1 MMSKAQGDGFRTW
14 TNEALNNYKEEL
26 RQRRLKLEDS
36 KERWFRVGNGWIQ
49 TEEKNRIFNPR
60 GSWKWQGWQVEA
72 HEYWVT
78 VYPGENIE
86 IKDGK
91 PRVIGIAEAREEFD
105 DDKDAAN
112 EYFLKVAKPMAMK
125 M

>member
-1 MMSKAQGDGFRTW
+1 M
-14 TNEALNNYKEEL
+14 
-26 RQRRLKLEDS
+26 
-36 KERWFRVGNGWIQ
+36 V
-49 TEEKNRIFNPR
+49 NPR
-60 GSWKWQGWQVEA
+60 GSWKWHGWQAEA

-78 VYPGENIE
+78 VYPGENVE

-91 PRVIGIAEAREEFD
+91 PRVIGIAQAREEFD